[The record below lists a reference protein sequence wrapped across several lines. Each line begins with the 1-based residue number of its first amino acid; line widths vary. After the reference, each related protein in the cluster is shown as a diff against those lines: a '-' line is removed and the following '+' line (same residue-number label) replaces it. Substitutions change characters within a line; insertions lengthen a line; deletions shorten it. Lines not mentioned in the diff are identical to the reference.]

1 MFTVVTQVQTLAG
14 ELQAAQLAK
23 IKQRRGDWKAVPRT
37 KQEAKGM
44 GDTERGPA
52 LGQGCQVLI
61 AGIFLEGVIN
71 VGTGMFLKLLGEKQ
85 EQGTV
90 TFSKRFSWFF
100 LRETRFSLL
109 SLPLRNSRV

>member
-23 IKQRRGDWKAVPRT
+23 IKQKGDWKAVPRT

-71 VGTGMFLKLLGEKQ
+71 VGTGSTEC
-85 EQGTV
+85 
-90 TFSKRFSWFF
+90 FSSCWGR
-100 LRETRFSLL
+100 
-109 SLPLRNSRV
+109 SRSRGLQPSQKDSVGSF